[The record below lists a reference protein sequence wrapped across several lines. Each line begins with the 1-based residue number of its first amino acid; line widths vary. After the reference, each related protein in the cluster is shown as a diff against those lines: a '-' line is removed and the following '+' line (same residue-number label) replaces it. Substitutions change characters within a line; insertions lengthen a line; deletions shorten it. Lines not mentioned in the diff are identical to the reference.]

1 MALALALGSCQGE
14 KAPAREAP
22 PEVSVVELKAEP
34 VTITELLPGRV
45 AAYRVAEIRPHIGG
59 LVRRQLFRQG
69 SEVAAGDPLFQLDPA
84 VFAAEKAMAAAVLQ
98 RAESVPPRAQLQVG
112 RIEALL
118 KTQAASQ
125 QAHDDALAA
134 RAQAAA
140 EATLQEA
147 QARRGA
153 LEARKAVQM
162 RLLDRLRR
170 AAKEQAVSPQSLD
183 EAEAA
188 MATLTGE
195 WRGTVA
201 MTALVTAKRD
211 AARYEVER
219 RQVRAALPGRVAR
232 RSVQPGDAVS
242 ATAMTDLF
250 VMIPDTPR
258 IVRAEIQENFVRLVK
273 PGMVADIVSES
284 DERIGTAGKV
294 VRIGSFLDARR
305 TGESGTERADVRVAK
320 SILEIESPEALLI
333 GQRVYVPSGILRAG
347 RSRRKPAKRG
357 RQAHRNAADRRHGVA
372 TKGRRDKPDQS
383 SDNLSIC

>member
-34 VTITELLPGRV
+34 VTIAELLPGRV
-45 AAYRVAEIRPHIGG
+45 AAYRVAEIRPQIGG

-84 VFAAEKAMAAAVLQ
+84 VFAAENAMAAAALQ
-98 RAESVPPRAQLQVG
+98 RAESVLARAQLQAG

-118 KTQAASQ
+118 STQAASQ

-134 RAQAAA
+134 RTQAAA
-140 EATLQEA
+140 EAALQEA

-170 AAKEQAVSPQSLD
+170 AAKEQAVSPQAVD

-195 WRGTVA
+195 WSSAVA
-201 MTALVTAKRD
+201 MTALATAKRD

-219 RQVRAALPGRVAR
+219 RQVRARLCPAAWRVAR
-232 RSVQPGDAVS
+232 SSR
-242 ATAMTDLF
+242 ATRCRR
-250 VMIPDTPR
+250 PR
-258 IVRAEIQENFVRLVK
+258 
-273 PGMVADIVSES
+273 
-284 DERIGTAGKV
+284 
-294 VRIGSFLDARR
+294 
-305 TGESGTERADVRVAK
+305 
-320 SILEIESPEALLI
+320 
-333 GQRVYVPSGILRAG
+333 
-347 RSRRKPAKRG
+347 
-357 RQAHRNAADRRHGVA
+357 
-372 TKGRRDKPDQS
+372 
-383 SDNLSIC
+383 